1 MANRGWADETKRR
14 ALEIAEKRSIPE
26 ASAETGVP
34 AGTIKRWRSEEKGL
48 AGALP
53 PASQNARGAKVV
65 PLRKAGRRT
74 EPNRTVR
81 KEPSEPGHTPA
92 PEEGRPIG
100 RPSKLTPE
108 LQERLVALIRAGNYV
123 ETAVLLVG
131 LSKQTFYEWLR
142 KGREQKR
149 GKYAAFADAIERAAA
164 EADERDLRRI
174 DEAADKGI
182 WQAAAWRLERRRPDQ
197 FGRGGQ
203 APPVDPAA
211 TPTIPDEVYEE
222 IAAGVAAKIL
232 GILDEVDP
240 DAAAHVRDRLGR
252 KPESAA
258 GGQVS

>member
-1 MANRGWADETKRR
+1 MKARDPAIKAQ
-14 ALEIAEKRSIPE
+14 ALAIAEALGIAE
-26 ASAETGVP
+26 ASAQTGVP
-34 AGTIKRWRSEEKGL
+34 AGTIKRWRSEEKA
-48 AGALP
+48 AGRT
-53 PASQNARGAKVV
+53 PASRPSNVV
-65 PLRKAGRRT
+65 PMRRRGGKRRT

-81 KEPSEPGHTPA
+81 KEPSEPARTPP
-92 PEEGRPIG
+92 PEEPRPTG

-174 DEAADKGI
+174 DEAADKGV

-197 FGRGGQ
+197 FGR
-203 APPVDPAA
+203 VTA
-211 TPTIPDEVYEE
+211 TASPT
-222 IAAGVAAKIL
+222 
-232 GILDEVDP
+232 
-240 DAAAHVRDRLGR
+240 VR
-252 KPESAA
+252 S
-258 GGQVS
+258 